1 MSLVRREPLAVSPA
15 MTGRPANRARGTNV
29 CRLHPP
35 FCSSA
40 TNQEDINFSRKLIA
54 IAFETVSKITAM
66 FGWYAVGLS
75 RAE

>member
-1 MSLVRREPLAVSPA
+1 
-15 MTGRPANRARGTNV
+15 MTGRPANQARGTAIHG
-29 CRLHPP
+29 LHPP

-54 IAFETVSKITAM
+54 IAFETMSKITAM
-66 FGWYAVGLS
+66 FGWYAIGLS